1 MQDDGRRL
9 GSRIVKVVSVVL
21 LLLLIVALLW
31 GSDRITMQ
39 GERTVYTVECDRGTW
54 NGRVC
59 TGKLVAGKRYAFRAS
74 IARHEV
80 VYWVRGSSAPSGK
93 YPDCKVADRDN
104 WSCKV
109 ALDAA
114 PATIAYEMAKGRP
127 TRTGGEHVLPFHS
140 VPKWKWW
147 LMDTG
152 VRVFTQA
159 DD

>member
-1 MQDDGRRL
+1 MQDDGRRRS
-9 GSRIVKVVSVVL
+9 SRVIKVLSVVL
-21 LLLLIVALLW
+21 LLTFVALLW

-39 GERTVYTVECDRGTW
+39 GERTVYTVDCDRGTW
-54 NGRVC
+54 DGKVC
-59 TGKLVAGKRYAFRAS
+59 TGKLVPGKRYAFRAS
-74 IARHEV
+74 ISRHEV
-80 VYWVRGSSAPSGK
+80 VYWERGSSAPSGK

-109 ALDAA
+109 ATDST
-114 PATIAYEMAKGRP
+114 PKTIALEMSKGRP

-147 LMDTG
+147 LIDAG

>member
-9 GSRIVKVVSVVL
+9 GSRVVKVVSVVL

-59 TGKLVAGKRYAFRAS
+59 TGKLVPGKRYAFRAS